1 MLSLLQEFFNL
12 PLAYERYLPH
22 LPEATLQLT
31 DGLQHKLRTA
41 LYDHWLMLPGSHQ
54 LLQY

>member
-1 MLSLLQEFFNL
+1 MLSLLQELFNL